1 MPINL
6 TNFVGPNEVT
16 SWYDQLIEQI
26 NATQNPP
33 VGYAVFGN
41 TGSIVLPA
49 PQMCSGRNISY
60 VNMLGTLAGNAT
72 LTTDTAANI
81 ITFLQGLFGPNVAL
95 VGTTWSM
102 RISNA
107 SAGAFSWTLAGGT
120 GVTVNSMGGD
130 AGSLAIAQNTWR
142 DFLVSIQSA
151 TTVLIISM
159 GTGTV
164 S

>member
-33 VGYAVFGN
+33 IGYAVFGN

-49 PQMCSGRNISY
+49 SQICTGRNISY
-60 VNMLGTLAGNAT
+60 VNMLGTLAANAT

-81 ITFLQGLFGPNVAL
+81 ITFLQGLFGPNVTT

-142 DFLVSIQSA
+142 DFLVSVQSA
-151 TTVLIISM
+151 TTVLMISM

>member
-26 NATQNPP
+26 NATQSPT
-33 VGYAVFGN
+33 VGFSALGN
-41 TGSIVLPA
+41 TASIVLPA
-49 PQMCSGRNISY
+49 TQICSGRDISY
-60 VNMLGTLAGNAT
+60 VNMLGTLTANAT

-81 ITFLQGLFGPNVAL
+81 IALIQNLFGPNVNV
-95 VGTTWSM
+95 VGTTWVM

-107 SAGAFSWTLAGGT
+107 SSGAFSWTLAGGT
-120 GVTVNSMGGD
+120 GVTVAVMGGD

-142 DFLVSIQSA
+142 EFYVSILTA
-151 TTVLIISM
+151 TTVYMISV
-159 GTGTV
+159 GTGTI